1 MGCDVFRV
9 TGLTGDCLAEPACR
23 DNCAIFDPTGKTSKS
38 EVLMILQ
45 NDNWGK
51 EQLAKFYVR
60 LAKRYDLTA
69 VQLMLAR
76 AAAAAEAE
84 V

>member
-1 MGCDVFRV
+1 
-9 TGLTGDCLAEPACR
+9 
-23 DNCAIFDPTGKTSKS
+23 
-38 EVLMILQ
+38 MILQ